1 MEPLKF
7 GSLFRFSDLCIR
19 LGNWF
24 IWLSIEKKTNMITH
38 YILDSFLFFIIH
50 HNNQKGVFSWDFG
63 QVLKFSPSK
72 RIKKGKFVL
81 TTKRLMLQNLGSW
94 GVQWWYIQEGN
105 SRSAGFHFLQ
115 LAPNSMRG
123 GAHSTLEHNNT
134 SWFQFWRACRI
145 YSFMKWKVHNIG
157 DITISYFFIVMKAL

>member
-105 SRSAGFHFLQ
+105 SRSTGFHFLQ

-123 GAHSTLEHNNT
+123 GWGVTAHWNTITQVGFNFGGLAEFIPLWNGKSTILVT
-134 SWFQFWRACRI
+134 SLYPIF
-145 YSFMKWKVHNIG
+145 S
-157 DITISYFFIVMKAL
+157 

>member
-7 GSLFRFSDLCIR
+7 GSLFRFSDLCFR

-38 YILDSFLFFIIH
+38 YILDSFLFFIIY
-50 HNNQKGVFSWDFG
+50 HNNQN
-63 QVLKFSPSK
+63 QKFSPSK

-123 GAHSTLEHNNT
+123 GGQSTLEHNNT

-145 YSFMKWKVHNIG
+145 YSSMKWKVHNLG